1 MENDRLAK
9 EFCRRLLL
17 RRVGMEGF
25 KKLLHRKREIHF
37 RCQLLRAS
45 LYKKTYFYAW
55 WNLYRTIRG
64 ERMRK
69 ADELYA
75 RLLKRQCLR
84 DWFYELKL
92 MQNQTYV
99 AIDWNEFKITE
110 KVFHCWWAHTQRMQL
125 LEEVKMKQASS
136 HHGW

>member
-1 MENDRLAK
+1 
-9 EFCRRLLL
+9 
-17 RRVGMEGF
+17 
-25 KKLLHRKREIHF
+25 
-37 RCQLLRAS
+37 
-45 LYKKTYFYAW
+45 
-55 WNLYRTIRG
+55 
-64 ERMRK
+64 MRK